1 MSTEPPIK
9 PPTQSP
15 TTIDTS
21 LSFDEAA
28 KTREFRWEN
37 KRLFYGTANQP
48 STQLVL
54 GCIIVMQL
62 SQFGPRLMTWATG
75 NTSSQLHQIS
85 QIFCYF
91 LGFVCLVAFFY
102 FGHKAYGRR
111 RWQVLYNLGYPICP
125 HCGYD
130 VRGQIEPRCSE
141 CGTAI
146 VPPPSPDPKN
156 DRLRDAIKT
165 TQGNLELRRLFQAR
179 RWRVSRFS
187 FLCFL
192 AIVLLNA
199 IVFTLSPKPFSF
211 LPRHA
216 GIYVFWGTFPIVM
229 LAIGLSQRRHW
240 RQCRWQ
246 ALHNLG
252 FEVCTNCG
260 YDLRSCIDEL
270 RQQPEPCCPKCKI
283 SFMFR

>member
-1 MSTEPPIK
+1 MSSEIPTK
-9 PPTQSP
+9 PP
-15 TTIDTS
+15 IDTS
-21 LSFDEAA
+21 LSFDEAV
-28 KTREFRWEN
+28 KTQEYRWECE
-37 KRLFYGTANQP
+37 RLFSR
-48 STQLVL
+48 STTWPNLLLTGSFVVI
-54 GCIIVMQL
+54 GL
-62 SQFGPRLMTWATG
+62 SSWYGPRLMAWLASIYGFSAPPKQHILFIQVPAIWVLGAT
-75 NTSSQLHQIS
+75 S
-85 QIFCYF
+85 YF
-91 LGFVCLVAFFY
+91 IRRA
-102 FGHKAYGRR
+102 HGRR